1 MQTPNRDLDF
11 WNSDPKI
18 HFWSN
23 LSRKSQSYPFFP
35 KIGVHGVSIMLIL
48 IPTLVSEFPI
58 LNPCLG
64 KFGPKKSKLSV
75 LPENWH
81 TWYLEDAGSTL
92 NPFLGKPRSKVPN
105 HHFLLKLGT
114 QSILKMLILIPILVF
129 SISNLKFIFVQIWA
143 ENVKV
148 FRFAWKLAYR
158 LYRGYW
164 FLLPH

>member
-1 MQTPNRDLDF
+1 MV
-11 WNSDPKI
+11 
-18 HFWSN
+18 
-23 LSRKSQSYPFFP
+23 SRRCWFLFKHYFF
-35 KIGVHGVSIMLIL
+35 
-48 IPTLVSEFPI
+48 EFPTK
-58 LNPCLG
+58 NPFYG
-64 KFGPKKSKLSV
+64 KFGPKKSKLFV

-92 NPFLGKPRSKVPN
+92 NPFLGKSRSKVPS

-148 FRFAWKLAYR
+148 FVLPGNWHTDYIEDTGSYCRIS
-158 LYRGYW
+158 
-164 FLLPH
+164 FLNFWP